1 MAPDHPA
8 PEHLPPHRLARERMA
23 TWKIVAITLGAVI
36 GALGLFGAG
45 FVAGVATSSVAQSSG
60 TLPGGSGG
68 GGTGGGGTG
77 GGGADPAPTG
87 GDPGEGGA
95 ASEFDDCLVGTW
107 RTTDYEQRT
116 TGPDGESVLTGLNRT
131 FTFDESG
138 RHVVTYDEVEARL
151 TTPGGTSA
159 LVFDGTVVYRVA
171 LSGSR
176 MSFTLE
182 SAKGSMTVRP
192 EQGKEEVRDLQPGTG
207 AVTYTCEGD
216 TYTEEDGKGFREM
229 ATRVS

>member
-1 MAPDHPA
+1 
-8 PEHLPPHRLARERMA
+8 
-23 TWKIVAITLGAVI
+23 
-36 GALGLFGAG
+36 
-45 FVAGVATSSVAQSSG
+45 
-60 TLPGGSGG
+60 
-68 GGTGGGGTG
+68 
-77 GGGADPAPTG
+77 
-87 GDPGEGGA
+87 
-95 ASEFDDCLVGTW
+95 
-107 RTTDYEQRT
+107 
-116 TGPDGESVLTGLNRT
+116 VLTGLNRT

>member
-8 PEHLPPHRLARERMA
+8 PEHLPPHRVARDRMA
-23 TWKIVAITLGAVI
+23 TWKIVAITLGAVL

-68 GGTGGGGTG
+68 GGTGGGG
-77 GGGADPAPTG
+77 ADPAPTG
-87 GDPGEGGA
+87 GDPGGGGA

>member
-68 GGTGGGGTG
+68 GGTGGGG
-77 GGGADPAPTG
+77 ADPAPTG

-95 ASEFDDCLVGTW
+95 AFEFDDCLVGTW

-138 RHVVTYDEVEARL
+138 RHVVTYDEVEATL

-229 ATRVS
+229 ATRVR

>member
-1 MAPDHPA
+1 MTPQHPV
-8 PEHLPPHRLARERMA
+8 PERMA
-23 TWKIVAITLGAVI
+23 TWKIVAITLGAVL

-60 TLPGGSGG
+60 ALPGGSDGG
-68 GGTGGGGTG
+68 GSGSAGF
-77 GGGADPAPTG
+77 DPAPTG
-87 GDPGEGGA
+87 GEPGGGGA

-151 TTPGGTSA
+151 TTPAGASA
-159 LVFDGTVVYRVA
+159 LVFDGTVVYQVA

-207 AVTYTCEGD
+207 AVTYTCDGD
-216 TYTEEDGKGFREM
+216 TYTEEDGKGFREV

>member
-60 TLPGGSGG
+60 TLPGGS
-68 GGTGGGGTG
+68 GGGGTG

-138 RHVVTYDEVEARL
+138 RHVVTYDEVEATL

-229 ATRVS
+229 ATRVR

>member
-8 PEHLPPHRLARERMA
+8 PEHLPPHRVARDRMA

-68 GGTGGGGTG
+68 GGTGGGG
-77 GGGADPAPTG
+77 ADPAPTG

-95 ASEFDDCLVGTW
+95 AFEFDDCLVGTW

>member
-1 MAPDHPA
+1 M
-8 PEHLPPHRLARERMA
+8 
-23 TWKIVAITLGAVI
+23 
-36 GALGLFGAG
+36 
-45 FVAGVATSSVAQSSG
+45 
-60 TLPGGSGG
+60 
-68 GGTGGGGTG
+68 
-77 GGGADPAPTG
+77 
-87 GDPGEGGA
+87 
-95 ASEFDDCLVGTW
+95 
-107 RTTDYEQRT
+107 
-116 TGPDGESVLTGLNRT
+116 LTGLNRT

-138 RHVVTYDEVEARL
+138 RHVVTYDEIEARL

-216 TYTEEDGKGFREM
+216 TYTEEDGKGFREV

>member
-1 MAPDHPA
+1 M
-8 PEHLPPHRLARERMA
+8 
-23 TWKIVAITLGAVI
+23 
-36 GALGLFGAG
+36 
-45 FVAGVATSSVAQSSG
+45 
-60 TLPGGSGG
+60 
-68 GGTGGGGTG
+68 
-77 GGGADPAPTG
+77 
-87 GDPGEGGA
+87 
-95 ASEFDDCLVGTW
+95 
-107 RTTDYEQRT
+107 
-116 TGPDGESVLTGLNRT
+116 LTGLNRT

-138 RHVVTYDEVEARL
+138 RHVVTYDEVEATL

-159 LVFDGTVVYRVA
+159 LVFDGTVVYLVA

-229 ATRVS
+229 ATRVR

>member
-8 PEHLPPHRLARERMA
+8 PEHLPPHRVARDRMA

-68 GGTGGGGTG
+68 GGTGGGG
-77 GGGADPAPTG
+77 ADPAPTG

-95 ASEFDDCLVGTW
+95 AFEFDDCLVGTW

-159 LVFDGTVVYRVA
+159 LVFDGTVVYLVA

-229 ATRVS
+229 ATRVR

>member
-8 PEHLPPHRLARERMA
+8 PEHLPPHRVARDRMA
-23 TWKIVAITLGAVI
+23 TWKIVAITLGAVL

-68 GGTGGGGTG
+68 GGT
-77 GGGADPAPTG
+77 DPAPTG
-87 GDPGEGGA
+87 GDPEGGGA

-176 MSFTLE
+176 MSFVGE
-182 SAKGSMTVRP
+182 GVDDGSTRAGQGGGARP
-192 EQGKEEVRDLQPGTG
+192 PTG
-207 AVTYTCEGD
+207 HRGP
-216 TYTEEDGKGFREM
+216 
-229 ATRVS
+229 

>member
-8 PEHLPPHRLARERMA
+8 PEHLPPHRVARDRMA

-60 TLPGGSGG
+60 TLPGGS
-68 GGTGGGGTG
+68 GGGGTG

-182 SAKGSMTVRP
+182 SATGSMTVRP

-229 ATRVS
+229 ATRVR

>member
-8 PEHLPPHRLARERMA
+8 PEHLPPHRVARDRMA

-68 GGTGGGGTG
+68 GGTGGGG
-77 GGGADPAPTG
+77 ADPAPTG
-87 GDPGEGGA
+87 GDPGGGGA

-216 TYTEEDGKGFREM
+216 TYTEEDGKGFREV

>member
-1 MAPDHPA
+1 MSEFSHGSIGDAALQP
-8 PEHLPPHRLARERMA
+8 RRRMA
-23 TWKIVAITLGAVI
+23 TWAVVAITLGAVL
-36 GALGLFGAG
+36 GAALLFGAG
-45 FVAGVATSSVAQSSG
+45 FVAGVVTTSAAESAG
-60 TLPGGSGG
+60 ALPGGTTADSGDTAPG
-68 GGTGGGGTG
+68 GGTGSATG
-77 GGGADPAPTG
+77 DAPASG
-87 GDPGEGGA
+87 
-95 ASEFDDCLVGTW
+95 FDECLVGTW
-107 RTTDYEQRT
+107 RTTDYVQKT

-131 FTFDESG
+131 FTFDATG

-229 ATRVS
+229 ATRVR

>member
-8 PEHLPPHRLARERMA
+8 PEHLPPHRVARDRMA

-60 TLPGGSGG
+60 TLPGGS
-68 GGTGGGGTG
+68 GGGGTG

-229 ATRVS
+229 ATRVR

>member
-8 PEHLPPHRLARERMA
+8 PEHLPPHRVARDRMA

-68 GGTGGGGTG
+68 GGTGGGG
-77 GGGADPAPTG
+77 ADPAPTG
-87 GDPGEGGA
+87 GDPGGGGA

-138 RHVVTYDEVEARL
+138 RHVVTYDEVEATL

>member
-8 PEHLPPHRLARERMA
+8 PEHLPPHRVARERMA

-68 GGTGGGGTG
+68 GGTGGGG
-77 GGGADPAPTG
+77 ADPAPTG
-87 GDPGEGGA
+87 GDPGGGGA

>member
-1 MAPDHPA
+1 
-8 PEHLPPHRLARERMA
+8 
-23 TWKIVAITLGAVI
+23 
-36 GALGLFGAG
+36 
-45 FVAGVATSSVAQSSG
+45 
-60 TLPGGSGG
+60 LPGGSGG
-68 GGTGGGGTG
+68 GGT
-77 GGGADPAPTG
+77 DPAPTG
-87 GDPGEGGA
+87 GDPEGGGA

>member
-8 PEHLPPHRLARERMA
+8 PEHLPPHRVARDRMA

-68 GGTGGGGTG
+68 GGTGGGG
-77 GGGADPAPTG
+77 ADPAPTG

-95 ASEFDDCLVGTW
+95 AFEFDDCLVGTW

-229 ATRVS
+229 ATRVR

>member
-1 MAPDHPA
+1 MSKQQAYAAHVQMRRPSMTARIERQRQTVEITCFLRVTLLELTDMALLQA
-8 PEHLPPHRLARERMA
+8 ARRSQDLFRRAAERVEKGR
-23 TWKIVAITLGAVI
+23 WRNSGAVLKQ
-36 GALGLFGAG
+36 ALKAK
-45 FVAGVATSSVAQSSG
+45 
-60 TLPGGSGG
+60 
-68 GGTGGGGTG
+68 
-77 GGGADPAPTG
+77 
-87 GDPGEGGA
+87 
-95 ASEFDDCLVGTW
+95 
-107 RTTDYEQRT
+107 
-116 TGPDGESVLTGLNRT
+116 SVLQDESKPWPERVLEARALLDDIG
-131 FTFDESG
+131 ESG
-138 RHVVTYDEVEARL
+138 RHVVTYDEVEATL

-229 ATRVS
+229 ATRVR